1 MSTIK
6 ISELDGF
13 SNIIPEDFIPL
24 VDSSSM
30 TTFRVTLNSINN
42 YISESVTVK
51 NSIYSTFTTSA
62 SYASSSISSSHTLTA
77 SYLINNI
84 ANPSSSWSSASLFAL
99 QSTSASYA
107 LASTTALN
115 QTGGTIRPTDA
126 IIDNLIVL
134 GKNSNRDLFP
144 IIPNVNAPNGTL
156 HLIGATNDYAQLF
169 LSGSSDNGS
178 LYIRTGD
185 NGSEPFI
192 FQTWDTFN
200 NDLAPVDR
208 FKIAV
213 TDTSSMTTSVTAY
226 GDITASK
233 FLSNVQNGIG
243 FYGTASYANATSTVL
258 LSNSS
263 SVSVTSSYSITASYI
278 SPLNLPGMA
287 KAWGYIIIPT
297 ASNGSSLSPAAVAA
311 ANVNNKPIIV
321 SSYNISD
328 VSWCAST
335 MSAAPGFSFLPYP
348 YSASNGNSWV
358 NVIVSMNNPLQN
370 VTYSAHGTW
379 AEQGNSYE
387 IAAVTVY
394 PWARRST
401 TQFTMS
407 LGNGGNYGPEFDT
420 AGGSNWIH
428 FVVY

>member
-30 TTFRVTLNSINN
+30 TTFRVSLNSINN

-51 NSIYSTFTTSA
+51 NSKYSLYSTSA
-62 SYASSSISSSHTLTA
+62 SYASSSVSSSYSLTA

-84 ANPSSSWSSASLFAL
+84 PNLSSSWASRSLFAIE
-99 QSTSASYA
+99 STSSSYA
-107 LASTTALN
+107 LASTTTLN

-134 GKNSNRDLFP
+134 GKNANRDLFP

-156 HLIGATNDYAQLF
+156 HLIGAENDYAQLF
-169 LSGSSDNGS
+169 LSGSPDNGS
-178 LYIRTGD
+178 LYVRTGD
-185 NGSEPFI
+185 NGNEPVI

-208 FKIAV
+208 FKIG
-213 TDTSSMTTSVTAY
+213 TTNTSSMTALVTAY
-226 GDITASK
+226 GTISASI
-233 FLSNVQNGIG
+233 FSSSFQNGVG
-243 FYGTASYANATSTVL
+243 FYGTSSYAIATSNVKMSDT
-258 LSNSS
+258 S
-263 SVSVTSSYSITASYI
+263 SVSGTSSYSATASYI

-287 KAWGYIIIPT
+287 KAWAYMIVPT
-297 ASNGSSLSPAAVAA
+297 ASVGNFSDLAQVASF
-311 ANVNNKPIIV
+311 NVHNKPIIV
-321 SSYNISD
+321 SSYNVSDIS
-328 VSWCAST
+328 WA
-335 MSAAPGFSFLPYP
+335 MSPLNHAPGFSFLPYP
-348 YSASNGNSWV
+348 YSASIGGGQGWV
-358 NVIVSMNNPLQN
+358 NLLVTMTTPLQN

-379 AEQGNSYE
+379 GEQGPRSE
-387 IAAVTVY
+387 MTSITVY
-394 PWARRST
+394 PWARRTT

-407 LGNGGNYGPEFDT
+407 VGAGPDFGGYGESCW
-420 AGGSNWIH
+420 AH